1 MDGPDL
7 SNRTVLVTGSAKG
20 VGRELL
26 LATADCGAKTAVHYH
41 TSSDAAQDVADAAR
55 ERGAEA
61 ATAVQADV
69 TDPDSV
75 DELFSAIESELGTVD
90 VLVNNVGD
98 FAPTHW
104 DDLEFETWKR
114 VFATNVD
121 GTYLCSKRALPA
133 MRDEETEYARIVNVG
148 YASSETGLVSP
159 RNFPYFAAKASVLMF
174 TRMLAADTQ
183 DDGITVNAISPYV
196 VENSDVFPEELPRD
210 RPASYEDL
218 IQPLYFFLDPETD
231 YVSGENVEVDGGW
244 LPERV

>member
-7 SNRTVLVTGSAKG
+7 SDHTVLVTGSAKG

-26 LATADCGAKTAVHYH
+26 LSTADCGARTAVHYH
-41 TSSDAAQDVADAAR
+41 TSADAAR
-55 ERGAEA
+55 EVADEALERGAED
-61 ATAVQADV
+61 ATTVQADV
-69 TDPDSV
+69 TDPGSV
-75 DELFSAIESELGTVD
+75 DGLFSTVESELGTVD

-104 DDLEFETWKR
+104 EDLEFETWKR

-133 MRDEETEYARIVNVG
+133 MRERDDDYGRIVNVG
-148 YASSETGLVSP
+148 YASSEKGLVSP

-196 VENSDVFPEELPRD
+196 VENSDVFPDELPRD

-218 IQPLYFFLDPETD
+218 VQPLYFFLDPETD

-244 LPERV
+244 LPESV